1 MRTKN
6 QNLLQG
12 IVAFVNDYFEINR
25 ETPTIDK
32 IAQKLNMNRATVQRY
47 LVELDKRGDIK
58 YYGKQGI
65 VTDKIA
71 KMKSGNINVAL
82 VGSIA
87 CGAPTF
93 AEENIEEYFSLPESL
108 VGKGKFFLL
117 RAYGHSMVK
126 VGINEGDLVLI
137 RQQDYASPGE
147 IVVAL
152 CDDSE
157 ATLKRYY
164 PEKKG
169 VRLHPENDD
178 MEDIYVDNCIIQ
190 GVAMKVLKDI

>member
-6 QNLLQG
+6 PELLRA
-12 IVAFVNDYFEINR
+12 IVEYVDTYYEFNR
-25 ETPTIDK
+25 TTPTIDE
-32 IAQKLNMNRATVQRY
+32 IADKLNMNRATVQRY
-47 LVELDKRGDIK
+47 LVELDKIGDIK
-58 YYGKQGI
+58 YNGKQGI
-65 VTDKIA
+65 ETDRIA
-71 KMKSGNINVAL
+71 KMKGGNINVAL

-93 AEENIEEYFSLPESL
+93 AEENVEEYFSLPESL

-117 RAYGHSMVK
+117 RAHGHSMVK

-178 MEDIYVDNCIIQ
+178 MEDIYVANCIIQ
-190 GVAMKVLKDI
+190 GVAVKVLKDI